1 MLFFDPKLS
10 KSNQI
15 SCSTGHHPELGGTD
29 RRRVSFGN
37 DHLQGSR
44 HIVSILKKH
53 RNFEITI
60 DKTLDAQLTF

>member
-15 SCSTGHHPELGGTD
+15 SCSTGHHPELCWTD
-29 RRRVSFGN
+29 GRCISLGN

-44 HIVSILKKH
+44 NIVSILKKH
-53 RNFEITI
+53 CNFEITI
-60 DKTLDAQLTF
+60 DKTLDAKRTF